1 MKKPLSA
8 LLLLLGCS
16 VVFSGC
22 SLDNDYSDEDLDI
35 VASYVA
41 NAVLAQSKGFSYRL
55 ETIIDEEPQEEPT
68 VQPTKEPAKQD
79 KKDDL
84 SKDTIKPSSE
94 KENNGE
100 DDKSSLGIC
109 EILGAKNVD
118 ITCDKFKVYD
128 NYHDGDYFVLEPDK
142 DKKLLV
148 VSFTIKNKTN
158 KKISMSNN
166 PEEINYELF
175 VGDKS
180 YKPLM
185 TALLD
190 DLMYYDGKIDANKS
204 VKASLVFQVD
214 KNSSDKDVSIM
225 ISSKD
230 GKFTKKLS

>member
-84 SKDTIKPSSE
+84 SKDNTVLLEEHLQIGNFGGFPSITIPNGFVSNLPVGINITGNCYEDE
-94 KENNGE
+94 KVLNIAYALE
-100 DDKSSLGIC
+100 S
-109 EILGAKNVD
+109 AM
-118 ITCDKFKVYD
+118 
-128 NYHDGDYFVLEPDK
+128 DYK
-142 DKKLLV
+142 GQV
-148 VSFTIKNKTN
+148 VK
-158 KKISMSNN
+158 
-166 PEEINYELF
+166 E
-175 VGDKS
+175 
-180 YKPLM
+180 
-185 TALLD
+185 
-190 DLMYYDGKIDANKS
+190 
-204 VKASLVFQVD
+204 VK
-214 KNSSDKDVSIM
+214 
-225 ISSKD
+225 
-230 GKFTKKLS
+230 